1 MEISKIADEIK
12 RLKPKAHERFAENL
26 IMLISQIERS
36 VMLRGP
42 YRLVVDS
49 NILMRLESYR
59 SGNITEGLLSIL
71 LAFALIKRLPFHI
84 DVVVRPV
91 VFYEFLRLKNVT
103 STREHW
109 ERFKELKAI
118 IENELEI
125 ILFFDGIETYAG
137 AEYYGNLIASDAN
150 KIANALRSYQDR
162 DWRFDFIRK
171 AGDFDGAWLGNGLI
185 EVPPFLAAK
194 GLYTELGLEYFNEGR
209 ASIFFVDH
217 IEKHLTECPQN
228 NKEIIKKY
236 ATDKIFLLTKIL
248 KLSPK
253 GVLVGLA
260 DIDILT
266 LCNIQSQFND
276 QALGRYVPASIG
288 MSIDENLSKALHY
301 FSSIHLSSLQMRGGE
316 ANVSDNFAIMEAFI
330 HEQNR
335 IKEGEERGKIAQQLI
350 ENFIDKIHSHGIFQS
365 PVS

>member
-1 MEISKIADEIK
+1 MEISKIVAEIK
-12 RLKPKAHERFAENL
+12 RLRPKAQERFAENL

-36 VMLRGP
+36 VILRGP

-59 SGNITEGLLSIL
+59 TGNITEGLLSIL

-84 DVVVRPV
+84 DVVIRPV

-109 ERFKELKAI
+109 EKFKDLKSI
-118 IENELEI
+118 IEDELEI

-137 AEYYGNLIASDAN
+137 AEYYGKLIESDAN
-150 KIANALRSYQDR
+150 KIANTLRSYQER

-171 AGDFDGAWLGNGLI
+171 AGGFDGAWLGNGLI
-185 EVPPFLAAK
+185 EVAPLFAAH
-194 GLYTELGLEYFNEGR
+194 GLYAEIGLEYFNEKR
-209 ASIFFVDH
+209 ASIFFIEH
-217 IEKHLTECPQN
+217 IEKHITECPRN

-236 ATDKIFLLTKIL
+236 AKKNYLLTKIL

-253 GVLVGLA
+253 GILVGLA

-288 MSIDENLSKALHY
+288 MSIDENLSKALHF
-301 FSSIHLSSLQMRGGE
+301 FSTIHLSSSQMMGGE
-316 ANVSDNFAIMEAFI
+316 KNISDNFAKMDAFI

-335 IKEGEERGKIAQQLI
+335 IKEGEKREQIARHLT
-350 ENFIDKIHSHGIFQS
+350 ESFIDEIHSHGIFES
-365 PVS
+365 PM